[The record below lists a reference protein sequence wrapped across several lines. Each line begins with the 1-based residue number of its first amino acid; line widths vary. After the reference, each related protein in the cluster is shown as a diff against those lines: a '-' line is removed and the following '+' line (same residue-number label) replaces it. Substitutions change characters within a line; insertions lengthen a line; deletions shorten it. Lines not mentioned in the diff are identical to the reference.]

1 MKRTRRINILRSIRS
16 SLNRFLSIVA
26 IVALGS
32 GFLAGLYAASPD
44 MFETADSYLDDYR
57 LYDLDMKA
65 PVGFTEDDAAAVAA
79 LPGVEALLAA
89 RCADMVLETADEP
102 RITATARV
110 MGTLGTDGFLSL
122 NRFRLTD
129 GRMPE
134 RADECVVQTTAGRY
148 TEKALHIGDV
158 LEISREN
165 TDYGALC
172 GKVTATKL
180 TVVGICESPMSISV
194 VAEPTAVGSGSITHM
209 VYTPAALF
217 TGDTYTDLFL
227 TLEGAAALDAF
238 GDAYKALV
246 AEFADQYT
254 PFATDRATARID
266 GLKAQVQD
274 TVRRLRATVQSLES
288 ARQTE
293 RTLLAALPDQ
303 IAATR
308 RTAEA
313 LAGSSQPGAAALARD
328 LDRTADALQA
338 RLDASGG
345 EVPESPALT
354 EAQAGLETAQSTL
367 NSLELA
373 RDTGWLFRTRE
384 DNTGFA
390 SYKGNVGKVAALC
403 HIFPVFFFLVALL
416 VALTTMTR
424 LVEENRTQIGT
435 LKAIGFSGG
444 QILSEYILYS
454 LAASVLGCAIGL
466 TVGFR
471 LFPAAISSAYGMMY
485 FLPDTATPFRTDI
498 AIWAAAVT
506 VGSILLAT
514 LWATW
519 AEFRACPAAL
529 MRPKAPGAGKR
540 IWLEHIPFVWRRL
553 PFSVKVTARN
563 LFRYKKRFIMTV
575 VGVAGCSAL
584 LLTGF
589 GLRDSIN
596 DIVDKQ
602 YGEIYR
608 YQLTVLTDSADAAE
622 SDDALRDFLADKTRI
637 AAHLSFSSQNGK
649 VLSGGTGGSVSICVP
664 ADPDAFPDFITLRE
678 RRSRKPIAL
687 DDSGVVLTEK
697 LCEELGVRAG
707 DRVTLENAAGQRADI
722 PVSGITENY
731 LTAYAYLTP
740 EAYRTAF
747 GQEPS
752 FTTLLCRAAD
762 GIDADTLTQGALAGE
777 HVLFARSSLSL
788 KQTFADSIKSI
799 DAVVFVLI
807 LSAGLLCMVVL
818 YNLTNVNIC
827 ERRKELAT
835 IRVLGF
841 YPRET
846 ERYIFRETNTLS
858 FLGALVGLGVGVW
871 LHSFVIRTVEID
883 QVMFGRTVYLRSYLF
898 ALLIS
903 VGFTLLCNRLMARE
917 IRRVDM
923 VEAMKAN
930 E

>member
-1 MKRTRRINILRSIRS
+1 MKRARRKNILRSIRS

-44 MFETADSYLDDYR
+44 MYETADSYMDDCR
-57 LYDLDMKA
+57 LYDIDLKA
-65 PVGFTEDDAAAVAA
+65 PAGFTEDDAAAVAA
-79 LPGVEALLAA
+79 LPGVDTLLAA
-89 RCADMVLETADEP
+89 RCADMVLETAGEQ

-110 MGTLGTDGFLSL
+110 MGTLGTDGFLTL

-158 LEISREN
+158 LTVSHEN
-165 TDYGALC
+165 ADYDELC
-172 GKVTATKL
+172 GKVTATEL

-194 VAEPTAVGSGSITHM
+194 VAEPTTVGSGSITHM

-217 TGDTYTDLFL
+217 TGDTYTDLYL
-227 TLEGAAALDAF
+227 TLEGAAALDTF
-238 GDAYKALV
+238 GDGYRTLV
-246 AEFADQYT
+246 AEFTERYAA
-254 PFATDRATARID
+254 FGADRAAARID
-266 GLKAQVQD
+266 GLEAQVQE
-274 TVRRLRATVQSLES
+274 TIRTLNNTVQSLEN
-288 ARQTE
+288 ARQIE
-293 RTLLAALPDQ
+293 RTLLAALPEQ

-308 RTAEA
+308 RTAA
-313 LAGSSQPGAAALARD
+313 AIAGSTQPGADALARE
-328 LDRTADALQA
+328 LEKTADALQA
-338 RLDASGG
+338 RLEASGG
-345 EVPESPALT
+345 EVPDSPALT
-354 EAQAGLETAQSTL
+354 EARAGLETAQNAL
-367 NSLELA
+367 DSLELA

-384 DNTGFA
+384 DNTGFS

-435 LKAIGFSGG
+435 LKAIGFSGR

-466 TVGFR
+466 TAGFR
-471 LFPAAISSAYGMMY
+471 LFPAAISNAYGMMY
-485 FLPDTATPFRTDI
+485 FLPDTATPFRADI
-498 AIWAAAVT
+498 AALAAAVT

-519 AEFRACPAAL
+519 SEFRACPAAL
-529 MRPKAPGAGKR
+529 MRPKAPSAGKR
-540 IWLEHIPFVWRRL
+540 IWLEHIPFLWRRL
-553 PFSVKVTARN
+553 SFSVKVTARN
-563 LFRYKKRFIMTV
+563 LFRYRKRFIMTV

-608 YQLTVLTDSADAAE
+608 YQLTVLADSADAVQTD
-622 SDDALRDFLADKTRI
+622 SALREFLADRTLVV
-637 AAHLSFSSQNGK
+637 AHLSFSSQSGK
-649 VLSGGTGGSVSICVP
+649 VLSGDGSGSVSLCVP

-678 RRSRKPIAL
+678 RRSRTPIAL
-687 DDSGVVLTEK
+687 DGSGVVLTEK
-697 LCEELGVRAG
+697 LCEELGIRTG
-707 DRVTLENAAGQRADI
+707 DRVTLENAAGQRAELT
-722 PVSGITENY
+722 VSGITENY

-740 EAYRTAF
+740 DAYRAAF
-747 GQEPS
+747 GQDAA
-752 FTTLLCRAAD
+752 FTTVLCRAAD
-762 GIDADTLTQGALAGE
+762 GADADALTAGALAGE

-871 LHSFVIRTVEID
+871 LHSFVIRTVEVD
-883 QVMFGRTVYLRSYLF
+883 QVMFGRTVYLHSYLF

-903 VGFTLLCNRLMARE
+903 VGFTLLCNRLMARQ

-930 E
+930 D

>member
-246 AEFADQYT
+246 AEFADRYT
-254 PFATDRATARID
+254 PFATDRAAARID

-274 TVRRLRATVQSLES
+274 TVHRLRATVQSLES

-293 RTLLAALPDQ
+293 RTLLAALPEQ

-313 LAGSSQPGAAALARD
+313 LAGSPQPGAAALARD

-345 EVPESPALT
+345 EVPESPVLT

-485 FLPDTATPFRTDI
+485 FLPDTTTPFRTDI

-563 LFRYKKRFIMTV
+563 LFRYKKGFSMTV
-575 VGVAGCSAL
+575 VGVAGCSA
-584 LLTGF
+584 
-589 GLRDSIN
+589 
-596 DIVDKQ
+596 
-602 YGEIYR
+602 
-608 YQLTVLTDSADAAE
+608 
-622 SDDALRDFLADKTRI
+622 RI

-740 EAYRTAF
+740 EVYRTAF

-788 KQTFADSIKSI
+788 T
-799 DAVVFVLI
+799 
-807 LSAGLLCMVVL
+807 AGLLCMVVL

>member
-1 MKRTRRINILRSIRS
+1 MKRTRRRNILRSIRS

-44 MFETADSYLDDYR
+44 MYETADGYMDSCL
-57 LYDLDMKA
+57 LYDIDIKA
-65 PVGFTEDDAAAVAA
+65 PAGFTEEDVSAVAA
-79 LPGVEALLAA
+79 LPGVETLLAA
-89 RCADMVLETADEP
+89 HCADMVLETVGEE

-110 MGTLGTDGFLSL
+110 MGTLCTDGFSSL
-122 NRFRLTD
+122 NRFSLTD

-148 TEKALHIGDV
+148 TEKALHVGDV
-158 LEISREN
+158 LEVSREN
-165 TDYGALC
+165 SDYDSLC
-172 GKVTATKL
+172 GMVSSTRL

-194 VAEPTAVGSGSITHM
+194 VAESTTAGSGSITHM
-209 VYTPAALF
+209 IYTPADLF
-217 TGDTYTDLFL
+217 TGDTYTDLYL
-227 TLEGAAALDAF
+227 TLEGAAALDTF
-238 GDAYKALV
+238 GDDYEKLISD
-246 AEFADQYT
+246 F
-254 PFATDRATARID
+254 TDRYAEYGAERAAERID
-266 GLKAQVQD
+266 GLTEQAQEAIRLLES
-274 TVRRLRATVQSLES
+274 TVRSLEKDL
-288 ARQTE
+288 QTE
-293 RTLLAALPDQ
+293 TALLASLPEQ
-303 IAATR
+303 IAASR
-308 RTAEA
+308 RTAA
-313 LAGSSQPGAAALARD
+313 TLASSPQPGADSLAQ
-328 LDRTADALQA
+328 LISETADALQA
-338 RLDASGG
+338 RLDASGDG
-345 EVPESPALT
+345 LPEQTSLNEATAAL
-354 EAQAGLETAQSTL
+354 EEAQSTL
-367 NSLELA
+367 DSLQTA
-373 RDTGWLFRTRE
+373 RSTGWLFRTRE
-384 DNTGFA
+384 DNTGF
-390 SYKGNVGKVAALC
+390 SGYKSNVGKVAALC

-454 LAASVLGCAIGL
+454 LSASVLGCAVGL
-466 TVGFR
+466 TAGFR

-485 FLPDTATPFRTDI
+485 FLPDTETPFRADI
-498 AIWAAAVT
+498 AVWAAAVT
-506 VGSILLAT
+506 IGSILLAT

-519 AEFRACPAAL
+519 SEFRACPALL
-529 MRPKAPGAGKR
+529 MRPKAPSAGKR
-540 IWLEHIPFVWRRL
+540 IWLEHLPFIWKRL

-608 YQLTVLTDSADAAE
+608 YQLMILADSADAAE
-622 SDDALRDFLADKTRI
+622 SDENLRAFLNDSTTVTEY
-637 AAHLSFSSQNGK
+637 LSFSSQSGK
-649 VLSGGTGGSVSICVP
+649 AVSDSGSDSVSICVP
-664 ADPDAFPDFITLRE
+664 ADVSALPDFITLRE
-678 RRSRKPIAL
+678 RRSQAPISP

-697 LCEELGVRAG
+697 LCEELDVQVGCS
-707 DRVTLENAAGQRADI
+707 VTLENADGQRAVFT
-722 PVSGITENY
+722 VSGVTENY
-731 LTAYAYLTP
+731 LTSYAYLTP
-740 EAYRTAF
+740 AAYRDAF
-747 GQEPS
+747 GQEAD
-752 FTTLLCRAAD
+752 FTAILCRAAD
-762 GIDADTLTQGALAGE
+762 GVSADELTAGALAGE
-777 HVLFARSSLSL
+777 HVLMARSSLSL

-799 DAVVFVLI
+799 DAVVLVLI

-858 FLGALVGLGVGVW
+858 FLGALAGLGLGVW
-871 LHSFVIRTVEID
+871 LHSFVIRTVEVD
-883 QVMFGRTVYLRSYLF
+883 QVMFGRTVYPRSFVF
-898 ALLIS
+898 ALLIT
-903 VGFTLLCNRLMARE
+903 VCFTLLCNRLMARE

-930 E
+930 D